1 MISED
6 RLFKILVSP
15 RTSEKSSMF
24 MEKTNTIIFKVIR
37 NAKKIEIKFA
47 IEKIFKVEVKSI
59 NTMIVKGKKKRKG
72 NKISCHKNWKK
83 AYITIKK
90 GQNMDLIGGIN

>member
-6 RLFKILVSP
+6 RLFRILLAP

-37 NAKKIEIKFA
+37 NAKKIEIKRA
-47 IEKIFKVEVKSI
+47 VEKIFKIEVQSI
-59 NTMIVKGKKKRKG
+59 NTLVVKGKKKRKG
-72 NKISCHKNWKK
+72 NKITGHKNWKK

-90 GQNMDLIGGIN
+90 GQNMNLISNID